1 MDGFRERLAGND
13 AIVDIRGRGLMIG
26 VEADREVNHLKDLA
40 LERGL
45 LMNVTHDN
53 VVRLLPPMIIDEDQA
68 AFIVDTVSDLLNS
81 L

>member
-1 MDGFRERLAGND
+1 RS
-13 AIVDIRGRGLMIG
+13 LMIG
-26 VEADREVNHLKDLA
+26 IEADRDVNHLKNEA

-53 VVRLLPPMIIDEDQA
+53 VVRLLPPLIIDSEQA
-68 AFIVDTVSDLLNS
+68 EFITETVSDLLNS